1 MEEQHRRNVADNRRM
16 AALEARKREKE
27 MDSLFALCDWDHSS
41 GLAVRLPQILI
52 QCIACGFIWLHRDC
66 SATFTS
72 ICSMQWG
79 QLQLFLKK
87 VAGRHGRPDYE
98 PSDEDGMWVISK
110 ATGRGAGEQ
119 IGWQDWRDG
128 KLELSKKDAARVLPE
143 YICYLSHLKMIEE
156 VFEDY
161 DTNDDGLDKEE
172 LKGVLTQLNDGKAV
186 ADDLVDEVM
195 KEADGT
201 ADGRVSKLELGRAIA
216 VWYAQQLPSDKK
228 RALTGRDGQL
238 TASAAGAKTEEG
250 LVALTQGKSGS
261 ACCAL
266 Q

>member
-41 GLAVRLPQILI
+41 GLA
-52 QCIACGFIWLHRDC
+52 
-66 SATFTS
+66 
-72 ICSMQWG
+72 WG